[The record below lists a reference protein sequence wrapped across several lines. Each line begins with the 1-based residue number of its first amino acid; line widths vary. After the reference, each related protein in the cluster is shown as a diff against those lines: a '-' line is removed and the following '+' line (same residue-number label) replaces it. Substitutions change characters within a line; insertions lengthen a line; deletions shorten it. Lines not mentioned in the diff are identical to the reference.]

1 MLLIG
6 ILSGDLTLDLSYDC
20 LQAHHT
26 FCLDQIW
33 VWINWWPSV
42 KNTWSLNLTTWQIDS
57 HFVWEEI
64 GTISN
69 TISVRFF
76 SKGSSSMIYK
86 KNQNW
91 NYLRSM
97 WKASAL
103 CFWADLLG
111 KFGSAESF
119 FRHLA
124 GSNGWSS
131 SQDWPEKNRNI
142 NMNIYL

>member
-1 MLLIG
+1 MTAYKHI
-6 ILSGDLTLDLSYDC
+6 IL
-20 LQAHHT
+20 

-69 TISVRFF
+69 TISVWCFIIDLQKK
-76 SKGSSSMIYK
+76 SKL
-86 KNQNW
+86 
-91 NYLRSM
+91 NYFRSI
-97 WKASAL
+97 WKASGRKL

-119 FRHLA
+119 FCHLA
-124 GSNGWSS
+124 GSIGWSS

-142 NMNIYL
+142 NMKIYL